1 MSRISSN
8 SPINV
13 ASKINS
19 SGYVTNFTKYTKS
32 NKKDSDEI
40 SVQLKMNAK
49 SMSKLLAYSG
59 IKVKNSTVS
68 QNRLT

>member
-1 MSRISSN
+1 MNRISSN

-19 SGYVTNFTKYTKS
+19 SGYVTNLNKYTNA
-32 NKKDSDEI
+32 NKNDGDEI

-49 SMSKLLAYSG
+49 SMSKLLAFSG
-59 IKVKNSTVS
+59 IKVKNSTGDPS
-68 QNRLT
+68 RLS